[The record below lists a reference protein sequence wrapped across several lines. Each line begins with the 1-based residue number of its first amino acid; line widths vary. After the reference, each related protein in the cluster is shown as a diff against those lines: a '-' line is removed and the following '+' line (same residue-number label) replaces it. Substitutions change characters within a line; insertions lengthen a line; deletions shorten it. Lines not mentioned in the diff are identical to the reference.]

1 MARYT
6 IAQLEALAQAG
17 QGRGHDTYQH
27 QNGIDTSQLPPLV
40 NPSIRERIYD
50 LMCQHFGAA
59 LPRSEIARLL
69 KLKKSPW
76 LTQAIE
82 SLVADGYLIKSP
94 VAYKNGALM
103 YVYEVKR

>member
-6 IAQLEALAQAG
+6 IAQLEALSKVG

-27 QNGIDTSQLPPLV
+27 HNGIDTSQLPPLV
-40 NPSIRERIYD
+40 NPSIRQRIYG
-50 LMCQHFGAA
+50 LMCEQSGAA

-69 KLKKSPW
+69 GLVKSPW

-82 SLVADGYLIKSP
+82 SLVKDGYLIKSP
-94 VAYKNGALM
+94 VAYRNGALM